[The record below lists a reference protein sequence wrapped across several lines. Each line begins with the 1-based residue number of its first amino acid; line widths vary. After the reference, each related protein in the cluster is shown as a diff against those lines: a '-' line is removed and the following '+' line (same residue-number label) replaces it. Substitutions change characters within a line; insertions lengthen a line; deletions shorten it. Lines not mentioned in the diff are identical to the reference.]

1 MMFVKALWWKLR
13 ISTTQTTVPKAG
25 NRICDSVIQIQH
37 PPEFTGHS
45 CGTLPGCTAA
55 DVSSHLHVVLKSHPR
70 AKRGTSES
78 FSDFAK
84 EVQSSRSVHAFDQ
97 VHTQC
102 LNSAVLSP
110 KQYLNSTFQVE
121 CGLGFKLPRGH
132 LLADALLCFAP
143 ERI

>member
-1 MMFVKALWWKLR
+1 MIQLFRYNILQNSLGTPVALF
-13 ISTTQTTVPKAG
+13 Q
-25 NRICDSVIQIQH
+25 
-37 PPEFTGHS
+37 
-45 CGTLPGCTAA
+45 AA
-55 DVSSHLHVVLKSHPR
+55 QLLTCQSHLHGVLKSHPR
-70 AKRGTSES
+70 AKRGISES

-84 EVQSSRSVHAFDQ
+84 EVQSSKSVHAFDQ

-132 LLADALLCFAP
+132 LLADARLCFAP